1 MPTYEYKCA
10 NCAQL
15 TEAFQKMSDAPLTK
29 CPHCG
34 KDMLERIVT
43 GGAGVLYKGEGWY
56 VTDYSKKSTGGKEPS
71 ADAKPAAKPADKSG
85 DSAPP
90 AAPVQSVTG
99 TPKSSSPKKDD

>member
-1 MPTYEYKCA
+1 
-10 NCAQL
+10 L
-15 TEAFQKMSDAPLTK
+15 TEAFQKMSDASLTK

-71 ADAKPAAKPADKSG
+71 TDTKPAPKTG
-85 DSAPP
+85 DAVPP
-90 AAPVQSVTG
+90 AAAPVPSVTG
-99 TPKSSSPKKDD
+99 TPKSSSPKKDSE